1 MKYVCPGFLVV
12 LSAPNVLALT
22 DSELAIKSR
31 GIILYNQ
38 YKASTAIPSLI
49 TAAKAGDHEAQ
60 YYLAEALRKKNHY
73 MNAEARKWY
82 EASADQND
90 LYAMTKM
97 TPEQI
102 EAAKKFAQEWASSHP
117 PLSFFPDKL
126 SR

>member
-1 MKYVCPGFLVV
+1 MKYVCLGFLLV

-22 DSELAIKSR
+22 DSELAMKSR

-38 YKASTAIPSLI
+38 YKASTAIPSLMI
-49 TAAKAGDHEAQ
+49 AAKAGDHEAQ

-90 LYAMTKM
+90 LYAMIQLGRIDNEICKISNDCS
-97 TPEQI
+97 PSQKSAI
-102 EAAKKFAQEWASSHP
+102 EWLNKAKK
-117 PLSFFPDKL
+117 
-126 SR
+126 